1 MNEAQSFD
9 NWIFNYE
16 SGQRHKHSQL
26 LKEIKH
32 EFSQR
37 TKQQRRDRLD
47 KDDTLSTKR
56 VERSTKVRRRV
67 ATTQPQGT

>member
-1 MNEAQSFD
+1 MNHELD
-9 NWIFNYE
+9 DWITNYE
-16 SGQRHKHSQL
+16 SAQRTKHSKL

-32 EFSQR
+32 EFTQR

-67 ATTQPQGT
+67 ATTQHQGT